1 MKLGGPGNTQCY
13 GPESGILKPR
23 QLSKKTN
30 SSQPENLLPW
40 PQRLLC
46 LCLGSL
52 STLSFSP
59 VPPPSQLP
67 LLSCQVAGC
76 LAVFVVQTTACSDVA
91 AIAAIPLSLL
101 PLSLSILLESSKKQN
116 QTNKKQEK
124 PFIGL
129 ISTHQVVK
137 NKRPHLSILNDPE
150 QQVNVA
156 REGLLRPLGTPL
168 MQMKHCVCT
177 NHSSPFS
184 SLPLVLLWF
193 TYKKVS
199 HHLSSL
205 GLAVAKHWV
214 ELFKKSPG

>member
-1 MKLGGPGNTQCY
+1 MKLGVPGNTQCY

-23 QLSKKTN
+23 QLSKKTD

-40 PQRLLC
+40 LQRLLC

-76 LAVFVVQTTACSDVA
+76 LAMFVVQTTACSDVA
-91 AIAAIPLSLL
+91 AIAAIPLSPL
-101 PLSLSILLESSKKQN
+101 PLSLSILLESRKKPK
-116 QTNKKQEK
+116 TNKKQEK

-129 ISTHQVVK
+129 ISTHQVIK
-137 NKRPHLSILNDPE
+137 NKKPRLSVLNDPE
-150 QQVNVA
+150 QHVDIA
-156 REGLLRPLGTPL
+156 REGLLRPLGTPR
-168 MQMKHCVCT
+168 MQMKHCVYT

-199 HHLSSL
+199 YHLSSL